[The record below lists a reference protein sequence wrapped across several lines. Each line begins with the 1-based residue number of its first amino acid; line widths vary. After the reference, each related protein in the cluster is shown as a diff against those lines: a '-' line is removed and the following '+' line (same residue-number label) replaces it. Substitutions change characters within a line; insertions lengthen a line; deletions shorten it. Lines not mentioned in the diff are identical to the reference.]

1 MSKCHGF
8 ERSAHA
14 GKVFHL
20 QPGDIITPR
29 YVQLA
34 SEGRVVFA
42 DQREL
47 IVEREALRKANIAIE
62 RRERAQER
70 EGMFWGWVKKI
81 IG

>member
-1 MSKCHGF
+1 MAKCHGF
-8 ERSAHA
+8 ERSSHMT
-14 GKVFHL
+14 KEFRL

-42 DQREL
+42 DQRDL
-47 IVEREALRKANIAIE
+47 LVEREAIRKANVAIE
-62 RRERAQER
+62 RRERQSER
-70 EGMFWGWVKKI
+70 ESAFWGWVKKI